1 MERPSRPENG
11 FEYIINGSTSTADYG
26 ASSLEQEIKV
36 IRDGLYY
43 RDKLRKG
50 AIFVMHMTS
59 AAKFTA
65 TALDVILTAN
75 EKKADNDPTKF
86 KVGLLSDYLDY
97 GYSQGKTK
105 KQITQ
110 EKRKI
115 KWW

>member
-1 MERPSRPENG
+1 M
-11 FEYIINGSTSTADYG
+11 
-26 ASSLEQEIKV
+26 

-75 EKKADNDPTKF
+75 EKKADGDPTKF

-105 KQITQ
+105 KQLNQ
-110 EKRKI
+110 EKRRI